1 MPAVDRARIARALPR
16 YTLGEQL
23 GAGSFGL
30 VLAGHHLDL
39 DRAVAIKVVPAA
51 SAAEFR
57 DEARILSRLDHP
69 HIVRIHDYVVLD
81 DLCLLIMEM
90 LGGGTLAQHR
100 HRLSAEATLAVGAAV
115 ADGLAHAH
123 AHGVLHRDIKPDN
136 ILFTAA
142 GQPRITD
149 FGIGRILDGAPG
161 TVSQAAGTPR
171 YMAPEQITGGR
182 VGPAADLYALGVVLY
197 ELVSGRPVFDAGL
210 SVPELLRHQCEVDPP
225 VPPGVPPAV
234 CDVILRALAKDPARR
249 PPDAAAFARAI
260 SAAATEVFGPD
271 WQARSGLVLALTES
285 ARSTAQARLGP
296 VTRFAPPRA
305 PVEPAGAGASASPP
319 PGPSPTAEAPGPVP
333 AAPGPRSAHPDQ
345 PGPARPE
352 RPEPR
357 NLFEGTRYAPRGGR
371 AARRGRGRVLAV
383 TAMVAAVVLATVG
396 VVGLVVTRGTGS
408 EPPPVATGT
417 DPGPAPSAP
426 VLPLRLDEVRAWATG
441 PAAKGGGF
449 YVVDRAGLRVLWL
462 DLDGTLSAVAGTG
475 VAGSIGD
482 GGPATAARLRGV
494 SDVAVAADGSV
505 FLADSGNGRIR
516 RIGPDGVI
524 TTVAG
529 GGERVAADGARATEV
544 SLSLASGPIA
554 VDTDGTLYLAGA
566 GRLFRLDQAGVL
578 HLVGRT
584 EQAGGDVEPS
594 PGQPPVRVVGQ
605 SIGDVEARDGR
616 LYVVD
621 YSAGR
626 VQMLEPDEPVR
637 TLAGGGPAGFAGDG
651 GPATAAGLMLASG
664 PSSLALDP
672 VGNLFFPEPSAY
684 RVRRVDIRGV
694 ITTVAGTGE
703 YGSDGDG
710 GPATAARLASPARV
724 AVDSTGVLY
733 IGEVRTAIRRVG
745 LDTVISTVHD

>member
-16 YTLGEQL
+16 YTLGEEL

-100 HRLSAEATLAVGAAV
+100 HRLSAEATLGVGAAV

-136 ILFTAA
+136 ILFTEA
-142 GQPRITD
+142 GQPKITD

-182 VGPAADLYALGVVLY
+182 AGPAADLYALGVVLY
-197 ELVSGRPVFDAGL
+197 ELVSGRPVFDPGL

-225 VPPGVPPAV
+225 VPAGVPPAV

-260 SAAATEVFGPD
+260 SAAAADVFGPD

-285 ARSTAQARLGP
+285 ARSTSAAGLGP
-296 VTRFAPPRA
+296 VARFAPPRSPA
-305 PVEPAGAGASASPP
+305 EPTGAGATVSQT
-319 PGPSPTAEAPGPVP
+319 PGPSPTVEPSGP
-333 AAPGPRSAHPDQ
+333 AAPQPHSSHPSH
-345 PGPARPE
+345 PGLGQTK

-371 AARRGRGRVLAV
+371 ATRRGRVTAV
-383 TAMVAAVVLATVG
+383 TVGVAAVVLAVAIT
-396 VVGLVVTRGTGS
+396 VGLVVTRGTGS
-408 EPPPVATGT
+408 GPPPVTAGT
-417 DPGPAPSAP
+417 EPGPAPSSPA
-426 VLPLRLDEVRAWATG
+426 LPLRLDDVRAWAIG
-441 PAAKGGGF
+441 PRGGF
-449 YVVDRAGLRVLWL
+449 YVVDRAGLRVLRL

-475 VAGSIGD
+475 VAGSTGD

-494 SDVAVAADGSV
+494 SDVAAASDGSV

-529 GGERVAADGARATEV
+529 GGERLATDGAQATEV

-566 GRLFRLDQAGVL
+566 GRLFRLDRAGVL

-584 EQAGGDVEPS
+584 EQAGGGDVEPS
-594 PGQPPVRVVGQ
+594 PGQRPVPAVGQ
-605 SIGDVEARDGR
+605 SIGDVEVRDGR

-621 YSAGR
+621 YTTGR
-626 VQMLEPDEPVR
+626 VQVLEPDEPVR
-637 TLAGGGPAGFAGDG
+637 TLAGGGPAEFTGDG
-651 GPATAAGLMLASG
+651 GPATAAGLTLGSG

-672 VGNLFFPEPSAY
+672 VGNLFFPEPSVY
-684 RVRRVDIRGV
+684 RVRRVDTRGV

-724 AVDSTGVLY
+724 AVDTAGVLY
-733 IGEVRTAIRRVG
+733 IGEVGTAIRRVG
-745 LDTVISTVHD
+745 LDAVISTVHD